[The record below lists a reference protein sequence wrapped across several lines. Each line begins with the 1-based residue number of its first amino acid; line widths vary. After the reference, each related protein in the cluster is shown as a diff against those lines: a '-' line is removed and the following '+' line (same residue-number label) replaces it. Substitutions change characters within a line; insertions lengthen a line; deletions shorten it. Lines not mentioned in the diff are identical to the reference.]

1 MTWMLLRLK
10 YFSLTM
16 HYYSVHMMFSE
27 CNVKYLQLAGV
38 YNNYNQHSAHDA
50 AVSRYKLE
58 HTAKEA
64 WSHLN
69 YGAGH

>member
-1 MTWMLLRLK
+1 
-10 YFSLTM
+10 
-16 HYYSVHMMFSE
+16 MMVSE